1 MNKKMRKLLSGN
13 EAIARGAYEAGVMVA
28 AGYPGTPS
36 TEILENLLHYPTIKV
51 EWTPNEK
58 VALEVGSGAS
68 LAGARALVTM
78 KHVGVNVAADPLMTL
93 PYIGVKG
100 GLILVSADDPSLHSS
115 QNEQDNRHYA
125 AFAKVP
131 MLEPSDSQEAKDFV
145 AIAFAVSEKFDT
157 IVLFR
162 TTTRISHSVSIVE
175 LAHLRKL
182 KIPSGPIKA
191 PLKYVM
197 VPANAR
203 KRHLIVEERIEKLK
217 AFAEGFPE
225 NRIEWGKKSVGII
238 TSGISFQHAKEVF
251 PQASFLKLGMT
262 YPLPEK
268 MIKRFAHNVKEVLVV
283 EELDPFLEEQ
293 VTLLGIKVKGK
304 SLLPRWGELDPDR
317 IEEGIK
323 TKHLKTAEPKEAIPS
338 RPPNLCPGCPHRGV
352 FYALNKLKVFVT
364 GDIGCY
370 TLAFMPPL
378 NAIDTTLCMGAGIGQ
393 AHGIEKAMGDN
404 TLGKVVAVI
413 GDSTFL
419 HSGITGLLNMSYNQ
433 GRSTVIILDNRYT
446 AMTGGQEHPG
456 TGFTIRGEKT
466 FRVDYGELGKALGAK
481 NIRKVNPYHVDETLT
496 TIKEEVNRPELSI
509 VISEAPCI
517 FNRREFTPFPTRFH
531 VMEEACIGCQTCIH
545 LGCPALG
552 WVKNIPHDT
561 GGEKKKKK
569 GRAMI
574 DPLLCIGCGVCQQ
587 VCKTKAI
594 KEFGRE

>member
-1 MNKKMRKLLSGN
+1 MRKLLSGN

-28 AGYPGTPS
+28 TGYPGTPS
-36 TEILENLLHYPTIKV
+36 TEILETLLSYPTIKV

-68 LAGARALVTM
+68 LAGARALVAM

-100 GLILVSADDPSLHSS
+100 GLVLVSADDPSLHSS

-125 AFAKVP
+125 PFAKVP
-131 MLEPSDSQEAKDFV
+131 MLEPSDSQEAKNFV

-162 TTTRISHSVSIVE
+162 TTTRVSHSVSIVE
-175 LAHLRKL
+175 LAHPRKP
-182 KIPSGPIKA
+182 KIPVGLIKD

-217 AFAEGFPE
+217 VFAEAFPE
-225 NRIEWGKKSVGII
+225 NRIEWGGKSLGII

-268 MIKRFAHNVKEVLVV
+268 MIKRFAHNVKEVLVI
-283 EELDPFLEEQ
+283 EELDPFLEER
-293 VTLLGIKVKGK
+293 VILLGIKVKGK

-323 TKHLKTAEPKEAIPS
+323 TKHLKTAGPKESIPS

-404 TLGKVVAVI
+404 ALGKVVAVI

-456 TGFTIRGEKT
+456 TGFTIRGDET
-466 FRVDYGELGKALGAK
+466 FRVAYSELGKALGAG
-481 NIRKVNPYHVDETLT
+481 NIRTVNPYHVAETLT

-517 FNRREFTPFPTRFH
+517 FNHREFTPFPTRFQ

-545 LGCPALG
+545 LGCPPLG
-552 WVKNIPHDT
+552 WVKNISHDT
-561 GGEKKKKK
+561 GDKKEKKK

-594 KEFGRE
+594 QEVGRE

>member
-1 MNKKMRKLLSGN
+1 MRKLLSGN

-28 AGYPGTPS
+28 TGYPGTPS
-36 TEILENLLHYPTIKV
+36 TEILENLISYPAIKV

-78 KHVGVNVAADPLMTL
+78 KHVGVNVAADPLMSL

-100 GLILVSADDPSLHSS
+100 GLVLVSADDPSLHSS
-115 QNEQDNRHYA
+115 QNEQDNRNYA
-125 AFAKVP
+125 RFAKIP

-145 AIAFAVSEKFDT
+145 KIAFALSEKFDT
-157 IVLFR
+157 LVLFR
-162 TTTRISHSVSIVE
+162 TTTRVSHSVSLVE
-175 LAHLRKL
+175 LGYHRKV
-182 KIPSGPIKA
+182 KNPSGPIKD

-197 VPANAR
+197 VPENAR

-217 AFAEGFPE
+217 AFAENFPE
-225 NRIEWGKKSVGII
+225 NRIEWGEKSVGII

-251 PQASFLKLGMT
+251 PEASFLKLGMT
-262 YPLPEK
+262 HPLPEN
-268 MIKRFAHNVKEVLVV
+268 MIKRFAHSVKEVLVV
-283 EELDPFLEEQ
+283 EELDPFLEEH
-293 VTLLGIKVKGK
+293 VRLLGIKVKGK
-304 SLLPRWGELDPDR
+304 SPLHRCGELDPDR
-317 IEEGIK
+317 IEAGIK
-323 TKHLKTAEPKEAIPS
+323 TKHLKTAGARESIPS

-404 TLGKVVAVI
+404 ALGKVVAVI

-419 HSGITGLLNMSYNQ
+419 HSGMTGLLNMSYNQ

-456 TGFTIRGEKT
+456 TGFTIREDET
-466 FRVDYGELGKALGAK
+466 FRVDYGDLGKALGAH
-481 NIRKVNPYHVDETLT
+481 NIRTVNPYHVAETLN
-496 TIKEEVNRPELSI
+496 TIKEEVKRPELSI
-509 VISEAPCI
+509 VVSEAPCI
-517 FNRREFTPFPTRFH
+517 FNRRDFTPFPTRFH
-531 VMEEACIGCQTCIH
+531 VREEACIGCQTCIH

-561 GGEKKKKK
+561 GDEKKKKK
-569 GRAMI
+569 GRALI
-574 DPLLCIGCGVCQQ
+574 DPLLCIGCSICKQ
-587 VCKTKAI
+587 VCKAKAI
-594 KEFGRE
+594 RAVGR